1 MKNLVFY
8 WLLLTSLIFIGC
20 QKELSFENGNIP
32 AKGTLQSDGSG
43 DCLPKTVNGVYLAT
57 TALVP
62 ANNTITARVNVTR
75 TGIYVITTDTVNGYF
90 FRATGVFTTLGNT
103 DITLRGNGTPFSAG
117 VNNFIVKFDSTVC
130 DIAVT
135 VMPAGTGPAVLTL
148 NGSPGN
154 CTGAVV
160 NGVYATATAL
170 TATNTVAVNVMVTT
184 PGTYNITT
192 TYQGMTF
199 ASSGVFTTVGANTVT
214 LVGSGTPTTAGVNV
228 VPLTVGTNT
237 CNFSVTVGSPSVG
250 TLGGGPGACTPS
262 TVSGVFTVGT
272 ATTASNTVQVQLN
285 VTTAGSFNISTN
297 IVAGFSFAGSGTITA
312 GTSLITLIATGTPTI
327 AGPQT
332 FTLTYGTSTCT
343 FTVNVLPAA
352 GGAVG
357 TLGGGPGA
365 CTPSTVNGTY
375 TVGSVVTAANTVQVQ
390 LNATTAGTYTIT
402 SNTVTGLSF
411 SGTGTAVAGTQ
422 LIVLNASGTPTTAGT
437 QTFTITFGTSTCTFQ
452 VVVVPAATGAVGT
465 LGGGPG
471 ACTPSTVNGTYTTG
485 VVLGAANTVQ
495 VQINAT
501 TAGAYTIATN
511 TVTGFSF
518 SGTGTAVA
526 GTQLII
532 LNGAGTPTTAGAQTF
547 TVTFGT
553 STCTFVVNVV
563 PVSTDYFPR
572 TTGSN
577 WSYEFDDNVDPTDTL
592 LRYATS
598 FTHSALSNTYNIFM
612 QTDGT
617 PPIDSGGYY
626 RKAGGDYFEWF
637 NAGSFIGYDPPPVW
651 AEYIFLK
658 DNVPVGTSW
667 ISQGFAGVVAGPPP
681 TPLNIRFK
689 YAILQK
695 DINVTIT
702 TTLGTVTYNNVIVV
716 EEKFEREIAAG
727 VWTDITSAVGS
738 FKSYYARGIGLIK
751 FEAFDGSGGPVYLQE
766 LRRYQVF

>member
-1 MKNLVFY
+1 
-8 WLLLTSLIFIGC
+8 
-20 QKELSFENGNIP
+20 
-32 AKGTLQSDGSG
+32 
-43 DCLPKTVNGVYLAT
+43 
-57 TALVP
+57 
-62 ANNTITARVNVTR
+62 
-75 TGIYVITTDTVNGYF
+75 
-90 FRATGVFTTLGNT
+90 
-103 DITLRGNGTPFSAG
+103 
-117 VNNFIVKFDSTVC
+117 
-130 DIAVT
+130 
-135 VMPAGTGPAVLTL
+135 MPAGTGPAVLTL

-199 ASSGVFTTVGANTVT
+199 ASSGVFTTAGANSVT

-228 VPLTVGTNT
+228 VPLTVGATA

-262 TVSGVFTVGT
+262 TVNGVFTVGT
-272 ATTASNTVQVQLN
+272 ATTATNTVQVQLS
-285 VTTAGSFNISTN
+285 VTTAGTFNISTN

-312 GTSLITLIATGTPTI
+312 GTSLITLIATGTPTT

-332 FTLTYGTSTCT
+332 FTLTYGTNTCT
-343 FTVNVLPAA
+343 FIVTVLPGA

-365 CTPSTVNGTY
+365 CTPSTIIGAYLVGTPL
-375 TVGSVVTAANTVQVQ
+375 TAGHTAQVQ
-390 LNATTAGTYTIT
+390 INVTTPGTYTI
-402 SNTVTGLSF
+402 
-411 SGTGTAVAGTQ
+411 
-422 LIVLNASGTPTTAGT
+422 
-437 QTFTITFGTSTCTFQ
+437 STN
-452 VVVVPAATGAVGT
+452 
-465 LGGGPG
+465 
-471 ACTPSTVNGTYTTG
+471 S
-485 VVLGAANTVQ
+485 
-495 VQINAT
+495 
-501 TAGAYTIATN
+501 
-511 TVTGFSF
+511 VTGFSF

-526 GTQLII
+526 GTQLITLNSTGTPTTAGTQTFTVTFGTSTCTFAIVVSATSGAVCTLGGGPGACTPSTVNGTYNPGVALSAANTLQVQINATTAGAYTISSNTVTGFSFSGTGTAALGNQLII
-532 LNGAGTPTTAGAQTF
+532 LNGSGTPTTAGAQTF
-547 TVTFGT
+547 TVTIGT
-553 STCTFVVNVV
+553 SSCTFVVTVV
-563 PVSTDYFPR
+563 AISTDYFPR

-598 FTHSALSNTYNIFM
+598 FTHNALGNTYNIFM

-626 RKAGGDYFEWF
+626 RKNGGDYFEWF

-651 AEYIFLK
+651 AEYTFLK
-658 DNVPVGTSW
+658 DNVVVGTSW
-667 ISQGFAGVVAGPPP
+667 LSQGFAGVVAGPPP

-689 YAILQK
+689 YAIFQK

-702 TTLGTVTYNNVIVV
+702 TSLGTVTYNNVIVV
-716 EEKFEREIAAG
+716 EEKFEREIAPG

-738 FKSYYARGIGLIK
+738 FKSYYAKGIGLIK

>member
-1 MKNLVFY
+1 MKNQLFY
-8 WLLLTSLIFIGC
+8 WLLLILIVFIGC
-20 QKELSFENGNIP
+20 QKEVSFENGNTP
-32 AKGTLQSDGSG
+32 AKASLQSAATG

-62 ANNTITARVNVTR
+62 ANNTITVRLNVTK
-75 TGIYVITTDTVNGYF
+75 TGIYVITTDTVNQYS

-103 DITLRGNGTPFSAG
+103 DVTLRGNGTPSSPG
-117 VNNFIVKFDSTVC
+117 VNNFIVKFDSTKC

-135 VMPAGTGPAVLTL
+135 VMPAGTGPAVFTL
-148 NGSPGN
+148 NGSPAS

-184 PGTYNITT
+184 PGTYTITT
-192 TYQGMTF
+192 TFQGMTF
-199 ASSGVFTTVGANTVT
+199 SGSGVFTTAGANTVT

-228 VPLTVGTNT
+228 VPLTVGATT
-237 CNFSVTVGSPSVG
+237 CSFSVTVGSPSVG

-262 TVSGVFTVGT
+262 TVGGVFTVGT
-272 ATTASNTVQVQLN
+272 PLTASNTVQVQLN
-285 VTTAGSFNISTN
+285 VTTAGTFNISTN
-297 IVAGFSFAGSGTITA
+297 IVSGFSFAGSGTITA
-312 GTSLITLIATGTPTI
+312 GTSLITLIATGTPTT

-332 FTLTYGTSTCT
+332 FTLAYGTSTCT
-343 FTVNVLPAA
+343 FTVTVLPAA

-365 CTPSTVNGTY
+365 CTPSTINGTY
-375 TVGSVVTAANTVQVQ
+375 TVGTVVTAANNVQVQ

-402 SNTVTGLSF
+402 SNSVTGFSF
-411 SGTGTAVAGTQ
+411 SGSGTAVAGTQ
-422 LIVLNASGTPTTAGT
+422 LILLNATGTPTTAGT
-437 QTFTITFGTSTCTFQ
+437 QTFTITFGSSTCTFT
-452 VVVVPAATGAVGT
+452 VVVVPAASGAVCT

-471 ACTPSTVNGTYTTG
+471 ACTPSTVNGTYTPG
-485 VVLGAANTVQ
+485 VVLSAANTLQ

-501 TAGAYTIATN
+501 TAGAYIISTN

-518 SGTGTAVA
+518 SGTGSAVL
-526 GTQLII
+526 GNQLIT
-532 LNGAGTPTTAGAQTF
+532 LNGSGTPTTAGAQTF
-547 TVTFGT
+547 TVTIGT

-563 PVSTDYFPR
+563 AMSTDYFPR

-577 WSYEFDDNVDPTDTL
+577 WSYEFDDNIDPTDTL
-592 LRYATS
+592 LRRATA
-598 FTHSALSNTYNIFM
+598 FTHAALGNTYNIFL

-626 RKAGGDYFEWF
+626 RKNGGDYFEWF
-637 NAGSFIGYDPPPVW
+637 NAGGFIGYDPPPVW
-651 AEYIFLK
+651 AEYTFLK
-658 DNVPVGTSW
+658 DNVAVGTSW
-667 ISQGFAGVVAGPPP
+667 LSQGFAGTVAGPPP

-689 YAILQK
+689 YAIFQK

-702 TTLGTVTYNNVIVV
+702 TSLGTVTYNNVIVV
-716 EEKFEREIAAG
+716 EEKFEREIAPG

-751 FEAFDGSGGPVYLQE
+751 FEAFDGSGGPVFLQE
-766 LRRYQVF
+766 LRRHQVF

>member
-8 WLLLTSLIFIGC
+8 WLLLMLIIGIGC

-32 AKGTLQSDGSG
+32 AKGSLQSDGSG

-75 TGIYVITTDTVNGYF
+75 TGIYLISTDTVNGYF
-90 FRATGVFTTLGNT
+90 FRASGVFTTLGNT

-117 VNNFIVKFDSTVC
+117 VNNFIVKFDSTIC

-199 ASSGVFTTVGANTVT
+199 ASSGVFTTAGANSVT

-228 VPLTVGTNT
+228 VPLTVGATA

-262 TVSGVFTVGT
+262 TVNGVFTVGT
-272 ATTASNTVQVQLN
+272 ATTATNTVQVQLS
-285 VTTAGSFNISTN
+285 VTTAGTFNISTN

-312 GTSLITLIATGTPTI
+312 GTSLITLIATGTPTT

-332 FTLTYGTSTCT
+332 FTLTYGTNTCT
-343 FTVNVLPAA
+343 FIVTVLPGA

-365 CTPSTVNGTY
+365 CTPSTIIGAYLVGTPL
-375 TVGSVVTAANTVQVQ
+375 TAGHTAQVQ
-390 LNATTAGTYTIT
+390 INVTTPGTYTI
-402 SNTVTGLSF
+402 
-411 SGTGTAVAGTQ
+411 
-422 LIVLNASGTPTTAGT
+422 
-437 QTFTITFGTSTCTFQ
+437 STN
-452 VVVVPAATGAVGT
+452 
-465 LGGGPG
+465 
-471 ACTPSTVNGTYTTG
+471 S
-485 VVLGAANTVQ
+485 
-495 VQINAT
+495 
-501 TAGAYTIATN
+501 
-511 TVTGFSF
+511 VTGFSF

-526 GTQLII
+526 GTQLITLNSTGTPTTAGTQTFTVTFGTSTCTFAIVVSATSGAVCTLGGGPGACTPSTVNGTYNPGVALSAANTLQVQINATTAGAYTISSNTVTGFSFSGTGTAALGNQLII
-532 LNGAGTPTTAGAQTF
+532 LNGSGTPTTAGAQTF
-547 TVTFGT
+547 TVTIGT
-553 STCTFVVNVV
+553 SSCTFVVTVV
-563 PVSTDYFPR
+563 AISTDYFPR

-598 FTHSALSNTYNIFM
+598 FTHNALGNTYNIFM

-626 RKAGGDYFEWF
+626 RKNGGDYFEWF

-651 AEYIFLK
+651 AEYTFLK
-658 DNVPVGTSW
+658 DNVVVGTSW
-667 ISQGFAGVVAGPPP
+667 LSQGFAGVVAGPPP

-689 YAILQK
+689 YAIFQK

-702 TTLGTVTYNNVIVV
+702 TSLGTVTYNNVIVV
-716 EEKFEREIAAG
+716 EEKFEREIAPG

-738 FKSYYARGIGLIK
+738 FKSYYAKGIGLIK

>member
-8 WLLLTSLIFIGC
+8 WLLLMLIIGIGC

-32 AKGTLQSDGSG
+32 AKGSLQSDGSG

-75 TGIYVITTDTVNGYF
+75 TGIYLISTDTVNGYF
-90 FRATGVFTTLGNT
+90 FRASGVFTTLGNT

-117 VNNFIVKFDSTVC
+117 VNNFIVKFDSTIC

-199 ASSGVFTTVGANTVT
+199 ASSGVFTTAGANSVT
-214 LVGSGTPTTAGVNV
+214 LVGSGTPTTAGVNI
-228 VPLTVGTNT
+228 VPLTVGATA

-262 TVSGVFTVGT
+262 TVNGVFTVGT
-272 ATTASNTVQVQLN
+272 ATTATNTVQVQLS
-285 VTTAGSFNISTN
+285 VTTAGTFNISTN

-312 GTSLITLIATGTPTI
+312 GTSLITLIATGTPTT

-332 FTLTYGTSTCT
+332 FTLTYGTNTCT
-343 FTVNVLPAA
+343 FIVTVLPGA

-365 CTPSTVNGTY
+365 CTPSTIIGAYLVGTPL
-375 TVGSVVTAANTVQVQ
+375 TAGHTAQVQ
-390 LNATTAGTYTIT
+390 INVTTPGTYTI
-402 SNTVTGLSF
+402 
-411 SGTGTAVAGTQ
+411 
-422 LIVLNASGTPTTAGT
+422 
-437 QTFTITFGTSTCTFQ
+437 STN
-452 VVVVPAATGAVGT
+452 
-465 LGGGPG
+465 
-471 ACTPSTVNGTYTTG
+471 S
-485 VVLGAANTVQ
+485 
-495 VQINAT
+495 
-501 TAGAYTIATN
+501 
-511 TVTGFSF
+511 VTGFSF

-526 GTQLII
+526 GTQLITLNSTGTPTTAGTQTFTVTFGTSTCTFAIVVSATSGAVCTLGGGPGACTPSTVNGTYNPGVALSAANTLQVQINATTAGAYTISSNTVTGFSFSGTGTAALGNQLII
-532 LNGAGTPTTAGAQTF
+532 LNGSGTPTTAGAQTF
-547 TVTFGT
+547 TVTIGT
-553 STCTFVVNVV
+553 SSCTFVVTVV
-563 PVSTDYFPR
+563 AISTDYFPR

-598 FTHSALSNTYNIFM
+598 FTHNALGNTYNIFM

-626 RKAGGDYFEWF
+626 RKNGGDYFEWF

-651 AEYIFLK
+651 AEYTFLK
-658 DNVPVGTSW
+658 DNVVVGTSW
-667 ISQGFAGVVAGPPP
+667 LSQGFAGVVAGPPP

-689 YAILQK
+689 YAIFQK

-702 TTLGTVTYNNVIVV
+702 TSLGTVTYNNVIVV
-716 EEKFEREIAAG
+716 EEKFEREIAPG

-738 FKSYYARGIGLIK
+738 FKSYYAKGIGLIK